1 MILLEVKNMD
11 LALLILSAML
21 MAVDFLIAG
30 LYQRR
35 EGKAPEKVFRFNF
48 FIGLFSVIIF
58 FFINGCRFE
67 FTAFSGILALVM
79 TALAILFTLLGF
91 KILAE
96 GGTAYYSFFLMTGGM
111 VVPYIWGTLFLEEAF
126 SPWRLLGLLLIVA
139 SAFLIYAGKGKISL
153 KMVGLCAAIFL
164 LNGFVSVI
172 SKEHQISDQ
181 AVSSAAYVILTAM
194 VKVFLCGGILIY
206 YHFKKKEKE
215 ERVPISGH
223 SILLLAAS
231 ALLSGLAYLLQ
242 LNSAANLPATVV
254 YPIVTGGSIVFTA
267 AAGWIFLKEKPT
279 KSLLIGVAICF
290 IGTCLFL

>member
-1 MILLEVKNMD
+1 MD
-11 LALLILSAML
+11 LAFLIISAVL
-21 MAVDFLIAG
+21 MAGDFLIAG

-35 EGKAPEKVFRFNF
+35 EGNSPEKVFRFNF

-79 TALAILFTLLGF
+79 TSLAILYTLLGF

-111 VVPYIWGTLFLEEAF
+111 VVPYIWGMLFLEEAF
-126 SPWRLLGLLLIVA
+126 SPWRLLGLFLIVG
-139 SAFLIYAGKGKISL
+139 SAFLIYAGKGKISP
-153 KMVGLCAAIFL
+153 KMIGLCAAIFL

-172 SKEHQISDQ
+172 SKEHQIGDQ

-194 VKVFLCGGILIY
+194 VKVILCGGILLY
-206 YHFKKKEKE
+206 YSLSPKKEQKKEK
-215 ERVPISGH
+215 IDLKSMG
-223 SILLLAAS
+223 LLGAS
-231 ALLSGLAYLLQ
+231 ALVSGLSYMLQ

-254 YPIVTGGSIVFTA
+254 YPIITGGSIVFTA
-267 AAGWIFLKEKPT
+267 MAGWLVLKEKPT
-279 KSLLIGVAICF
+279 KALLIGVLICF
-290 IGTCLFL
+290 MGTCLFL